1 MRSCNANVTDIA
13 SCVCMELR
21 VPVAFAIKVSLLAK
35 SWPEGHL
42 GSSLCINSRTAA
54 YACLESRPV
63 MAHALTRHVII
74 QLTRDNLYT

>member
-42 GSSLCINSRTAA
+42 VTTS
-54 YACLESRPV
+54 V
-63 MAHALTRHVII
+63 
-74 QLTRDNLYT
+74 QLKIANE